1 MRINYICSMKWLHNL
16 LRGFSLTGALFV
28 FQACYGMPEPPLYE
42 EGGEA
47 PMSFSVVSLS
57 TGSPIEGVRISGSS
71 TSRDAE
77 RVILG
82 ITDPDGKCQVRIPY
96 RRNLEGPFIVFEDP
110 SGTYALKDTTLA
122 DLRERDILIKM
133 NPSL

>member
-1 MRINYICSMKWLHNL
+1 MKWLHNI

-47 PMSFSVVSLS
+47 PMSFSVVSRT
-57 TGSPIEGVRISGSS
+57 TGEPVEGVMVKGSAMGRNNLS
-71 TSRDAE
+71 P
-77 RVILG
+77 LG
-82 ITDPDGKCQVRIPY
+82 ITGADG
-96 RRNLEGPFIVFEDP
+96 NTML
-110 SGTYALKDTTLA
+110 T

-133 NPSL
+133 DPSL